1 MRLRNGRTFLV
12 LTCLLLS
19 IKVWT
24 QQGSGQREIPKTESQ
39 QPSSSETT
47 PSKPQESQSVGKE
60 QGVFVI
66 RKNVQEVVI
75 HTTVIDQ
82 NKRLVTTLDRSA
94 FKVFEDGKA
103 QTITSFRRE
112 DIPVALGIV

>member
-75 HTTVIDQ
+75 HTTVIDK
-82 NKRLVTTLDRSA
+82 NKRLVTKLDRSA
-94 FKVFEDGKA
+94 FKVLTDRKYQQVIFSRADEHCG
-103 QTITSFRRE
+103 
-112 DIPVALGIV
+112 AL